1 MWFTG
6 VEVEQETS
14 APRPTKN
21 PGSAPVIVSLES
33 IVFFSDLSRRKA
45 VSKAKRNEYLTMVLT
60 SGKISS
66 YAPVNE
72 KRFFELIS

>member
-1 MWFTG
+1 MQLCFNL
-6 VEVEQETS
+6 
-14 APRPTKN
+14 KI
-21 PGSAPVIVSLES
+21 IVSLES

-45 VSKAKRNEYLTMVLT
+45 VSKAKRNYYLTMLLA

-72 KRFFELIS
+72 KRFFEFIS

>member
-1 MWFTG
+1 MQLCF
-6 VEVEQETS
+6 
-14 APRPTKN
+14 N
-21 PGSAPVIVSLES
+21 PKIIVSLES

-45 VSKAKRNEYLTMVLT
+45 VSKAKRNDHLTMVVT